1 MENKEITIAYL
12 QEYLKKKDHNPGHEM
27 DYVLKLFE
35 EVGELSRAI
44 YRDTRAAADDDF
56 RGSVEEELWDV
67 MYYVLCLA
75 NLYGVDMEHWIK
87 IKEDYNNRRWNSPV
101 SFGD

>member
-1 MENKEITIAYL
+1 MDKNITIAYL
-12 QEYLKKKDHNPGHEM
+12 QEYLKKKDHNPGYEK

-44 YRDTRAAADDDF
+44 YKDSRAAADDDF

-67 MYYVLCLA
+67 RYYVLCLA
-75 NLYGVDMEHWIK
+75 NLYGVDMEHWIR

>member
-12 QEYLKKKDHNPGHEM
+12 QEYLKKKDHNPGHET

-56 RGSVEEELWDV
+56 R
-67 MYYVLCLA
+67 
-75 NLYGVDMEHWIK
+75 
-87 IKEDYNNRRWNSPV
+87 
-101 SFGD
+101 

>member
-1 MENKEITIAYL
+1 MDKKEITVSYL
-12 QEYLKKKDHNPGHEM
+12 QEYLKKKDHRPGYET
-27 DYVLKLFE
+27 DYVLKLVE

-44 YRDTRAAADDDF
+44 YRDTRAASDDDF

-75 NLYGVDMEHWIK
+75 NLYGVDMEKWIK
-87 IKEDYNNRRWNSPV
+87 IKEDYNNLRWGSPTA
-101 SFGD
+101 FGD